1 MKTKRTDKIR
11 RDCKRLIREAKELI
25 NLSREIL
32 GSDAGG
38 AFRAARAKKNSKEKI
53 RAS

>member
-38 AFRAARAKKNSKEKI
+38 TAARAKKNSKEKI